1 MQSRMG
7 LLWATVVL
15 SMPHPL
21 SRRMMELGTIPE
33 ESNPLEDT
41 LATTEELNVG
51 QGNLAEGPE
60 LLATKQGRD
69 IVQKYKKKLGEI
81 NRLAAKL
88 GTRMTPA
95 PRIPA
100 ARIIPPL
107 LPEVVTEERKVER
120 KTVQD
125 ALRKKS
131 RELDDLLCVDTLL
144 FFYDAAFAGPER
156 VRDAIL
162 ASAVGKRWGRDL
174 ATVVAQLVPAPGP
187 QVAFF

>member
-88 GTRMTPA
+88 STRMIPVPRTMMSPA
-95 PRIPA
+95 FQS
-100 ARIIPPL
+100 
-107 LPEVVTEERKVER
+107 EVVTEERKVER
-120 KTVQD
+120 NTVRD
-125 ALRKKS
+125 ALRKKI
-131 RELDDLLCVDTLL
+131 RELDDLLYVDTLL

-162 ASAVGKRWGRDL
+162 ASAVGKRWGRKL